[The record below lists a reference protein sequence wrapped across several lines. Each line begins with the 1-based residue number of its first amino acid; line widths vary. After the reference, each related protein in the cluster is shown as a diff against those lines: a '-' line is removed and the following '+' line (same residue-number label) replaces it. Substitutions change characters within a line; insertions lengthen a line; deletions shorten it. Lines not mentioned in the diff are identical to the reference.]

1 LEFLG
6 SEARVVRLN
15 DRNLVEEP
23 VGPGLIGDVFGAVGA
38 RLMPWRY
45 QLSLPVNCAK
55 SDLLRVLIITASFL
69 FK

>member
-23 VGPGLIGDVFGAVGA
+23 VGPGLIGDVFGAAVKSTA
-38 RLMPWRY
+38 RVTWVRF
-45 QLSLPVNCAK
+45 V
-55 SDLLRVLIITASFL
+55 
-69 FK
+69 